1 MKFNKQIISGGKTTE
16 TKKTGKEGKH
26 PAFSRMF
33 RNLNYSI
40 TTTVLDTGRENLLLR
55 SGKGG
60 VLPFNRKEAGYYYSG
75 FNPGSKRDSTSR
87 QLDRYHLPR
96 CIAEFGWRS

>member
-1 MKFNKQIISGGKTTE
+1 MKLISGLYQGERQQKL
-16 TKKTGKEGKH
+16 KKTGKEGKH

-40 TTTVLDTGRENLLLR
+40 TTTVLDREREDLLLR

-60 VLPFNRKEAGYYYSG
+60 ALPFNRKEAGYYYSG

-87 QLDRYHLPR
+87 QLDR
-96 CIAEFGWRS
+96 